1 MNHRSDSATANSLVI
16 IDELGRGT
24 STYDGFGL
32 AWAIADDLLSRVKC
46 FCIFATHFHEMTD
59 LQALYP
65 NALKNIRVETRFDDN
80 GLLILLYK
88 VVYGVADRSFG
99 LNIAKLVGLPDSV
112 LESANVILNDLENR
126 EVDYK
131 AKEDDLISYLKTL
144 RGEQLREEILANLAP
159 S

>member
-1 MNHRSDSATANSLVI
+1 
-16 IDELGRGT
+16 
-24 STYDGFGL
+24 
-32 AWAIADDLLSRVKC
+32 
-46 FCIFATHFHEMTD
+46 MTD

-112 LESANVILNDLENR
+112 LEVGHFE
-126 EVDYK
+126 
-131 AKEDDLISYLKTL
+131 LK
-144 RGEQLREEILANLAP
+144 
-159 S
+159 